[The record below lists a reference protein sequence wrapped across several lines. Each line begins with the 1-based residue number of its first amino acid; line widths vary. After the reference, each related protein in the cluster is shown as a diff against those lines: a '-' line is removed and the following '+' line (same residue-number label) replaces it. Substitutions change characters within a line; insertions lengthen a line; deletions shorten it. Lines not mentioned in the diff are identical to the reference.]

1 VAWRLQR
8 RDGKEGSMTP
18 SRFAL
23 VLATLVL
30 GLPLGP
36 VFAQDTAS
44 PATSTAPA
52 HAMMQSCEH
61 HQAMEAALA
70 RVAKLAAD
78 TKSSKDVTKLQNAL
92 NEVAAEVK
100 TIQENGTK
108 CSAMMD
114 KMKSPAKDA
123 DPGAPHKH

>member
-1 VAWRLQR
+1 
-8 RDGKEGSMTP
+8 MTSP
-18 SRFAL
+18 RFAL

-30 GLPLGP
+30 GMSLRPLL
-36 VFAQDTAS
+36 AQDATAA
-44 PATSTAPA
+44 ATSNPPA

-92 NEVAAEVK
+92 NQVGVEVK
-100 TIQENGTK
+100 KMQEDGMK
-108 CSAMMD
+108 CSAMMEMMD
-114 KMKSPAKDA
+114 KMQSSPNG
-123 DPGAPHKH
+123 GAVAQPHKH